1 MSVPPPSVCSLPLW
15 GLSLEQRGMKWNPLE
30 SPFEKVGACS
40 LLSSFIIDSIFLPP
54 SPLMFC
60 LSIRML
66 YFFCS
71 FFSTWPWSNRFRVL
85 KSDDKTQSLSPLPP
99 VAALLRPQTH
109 ALAPVYLYL
118 SPSPSPSFVSLLQFA
133 VLAASSALER
143 FEWHRIVIVSH
154 LHSSLSLS
162 TCVCVYEN
170 RTDRR
175 LHLLLPLLA

>member
-1 MSVPPPSVCSLPLW
+1 MEPIGISL
-15 GLSLEQRGMKWNPLE
+15 
-30 SPFEKVGACS
+30 EKVGACS

-54 SPLMFC
+54 SSLMFC

-71 FFSTWPWSNRFRVL
+71 FFPTWPWSNRFRVL

-109 ALAPVYLYL
+109 ALAPVHLYL
-118 SPSPSPSFVSLLQFA
+118 SPSPSFVSLLQFA

-143 FEWHRIVIVSH
+143 IEWHRIVIVSH

-162 TCVCVYEN
+162 TVCVYEN